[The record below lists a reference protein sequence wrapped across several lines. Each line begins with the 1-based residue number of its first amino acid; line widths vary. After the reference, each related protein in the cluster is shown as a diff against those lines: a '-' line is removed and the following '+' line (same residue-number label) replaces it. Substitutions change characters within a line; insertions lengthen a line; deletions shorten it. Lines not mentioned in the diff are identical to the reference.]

1 MPRSGKLTTIARPNA
16 AKAKQTAEAMMQPLW
31 KGMAFYRPTHDD
43 RQDSNSL
50 PCFLLGA
57 WRGTIWRN
65 VNGSS
70 PDANGRE

>member
-1 MPRSGKLTTIARPNA
+1 
-16 AKAKQTAEAMMQPLW
+16 MMQPLW